1 MLEAGSFSDLL
12 DQLEFLN
19 DIGAQDERIASEV
32 KVAKLQMQETRNATR
47 KTRKQVAATTRTVA
61 ARTAEQRAV
70 RDRLAW
76 SQRELATAR
85 RDKRA
90 TLATVQ
96 ENKQD
101 ALEHM
106 RSLQAQSAELGARI
120 RSAQSSS
127 IVPGPTGAAS
137 AAGFVWPVHGVLTS
151 ALRLALGTDARG
163 HRPRR
168 RRSGTPVVAA
178 AAGTVIVAGWLG
190 GYGNLVV
197 VDHGNGIS
205 TAYGHNTSVAV
216 GVGQSVAQGQ
226 LVAYSG
232 NTGHSTGPHVHF
244 EVRINGSP
252 VDPLGYSV
260 ATAGRRARRPVAAV
274 RVAGEVNRQLL
285 ARDDVQVGQRAPALV
300 EPEPVAGEE
309 LVRDGEPDVAERHV
323 VHEPPVGPVEQR
335 HRGEARRARAARAC
349 GPGSSGSGRCRRR
362 PRRRGRDGR
371 RPTCRGPSAAGPRRR
386 ARPSSAASSRKSTPC
401 GIGSARERSA
411 RKTVLDLSGAT
422 SSGSRPA

>member
-1 MLEAGSFSDLL
+1 MRLRLVATSFLLACVLLVVSPASGQDGIGARKQILDARIDVLAQKIDAAREREGILSSQIAVVTSKIHALQNDVDSASARLGQLEAVLALHQRKLDRLNQLYGVQTRKLVFLQRQHKAAIQRLNKRLVEIYTSDPTSALTVVLEAASFSDLL

-19 DIGAQDERIASEV
+19 DIGSQDERIANEV
-32 KVAKLQMQETRNATR
+32 EAAKLSMQETRNATR
-47 KTRKQVAATTRTVA
+47 KTRRQVAATTRTVA

-76 SQRELATAR
+76 SQRQLATAR
-85 RDKRA
+85 RDKRE

-96 ENKQD
+96 ENKQH
-101 ALEHM
+101 ALDHM

-120 RSAQSSS
+120 RSAQSSA
-127 IVPGPTGAAS
+127 IVPGPTGPAS
-137 AAGFVWPVHGVLTS
+137 AAGLVWPVHGVLTS
-151 ALRLALGTDARG
+151 PYGWRWGRMHEGIDLAVS
-163 HRPRR
+163 
-168 RRSGTPVVAA
+168 SGTPVVAS

-252 VDPLGYSV
+252 VDPLGY
-260 ATAGRRARRPVAAV
+260 
-274 RVAGEVNRQLL
+274 L
-285 ARDDVQVGQRAPALV
+285 
-300 EPEPVAGEE
+300 
-309 LVRDGEPDVAERHV
+309 
-323 VHEPPVGPVEQR
+323 
-335 HRGEARRARAARAC
+335 
-349 GPGSSGSGRCRRR
+349 
-362 PRRRGRDGR
+362 
-371 RPTCRGPSAAGPRRR
+371 
-386 ARPSSAASSRKSTPC
+386 
-401 GIGSARERSA
+401 
-411 RKTVLDLSGAT
+411 
-422 SSGSRPA
+422 